1 MLVSILNMQPAKQD
15 IINRIKQVNN
25 ILVTV
30 KASPSVDELSAA
42 LGLTIALNNFGKHAT
57 AVFSGQIPNAMSFLK
72 PQKIFENDVHSL
84 RDFIISL
91 NKEKADKLRFAK
103 DGEIVKIYI
112 TPYKST
118 ITSQDL
124 TYEEGDFNVEMVLAI
139 GISTQE
145 ELDSV
150 IAAHGRILHE
160 ATVATINPGAAAGQ
174 LGSINWSEVDITSA
188 SAMVMTLLQELG
200 LPTGISPEIATALLT
215 GIVAGTDRFS
225 NTKTTPK
232 IMELSAQLMNSG
244 ADHQLVTSSIGSSTT
259 TQPASLSLNQTPA
272 PTPVIEPVKDQ
283 EISLDLHAQTAPETQ
298 TPITPPTT
306 SATNVAPMVTSSP
319 EPVAPVIAD
328 PISPAPSLETNPI
341 PAPEVSTEISHDQN
355 NSTDQSSFNEALN
368 SVLPQPVDATRTVL
382 PPNLLPPA
390 PEAISSFEDV
400 PSSTSTSTTPL
411 TQVTPEPA
419 QTDKVG
425 SEADKILSEIDDI
438 YSSQPFDPANN
449 PRGDLG
455 ANTVHMD
462 DNIAEEPLP
471 SSVLAVDTSVQQ
483 DQATTANL
491 ANAAP
496 LNATEPSLTG
506 LPAIPDAKQETV
518 SSSDLLGDAP
528 AANKPESVVPGIQ
541 MPSVNVPP
549 PPPPPPLEGVPTF
562 TPTIDF
568 SEAQKE

>member
-1 MLVSILNMQPAKQD
+1 
-15 IINRIKQVNN
+15 
-25 ILVTV
+25 
-30 KASPSVDELSAA
+30 
-42 LGLTIALNNFGKHAT
+42 
-57 AVFSGQIPNAMSFLK
+57 MSFLK

-232 IMELSAQLMNSG
+232 IMELSAQLMSSG
-244 ADHQLVTSSIGSSTT
+244 ADHQLVTSSIGSSTV
-259 TQPASLSLNQTPA
+259 TQPANLSLNQTPTPA
-272 PTPVIEPVKDQ
+272 PTIEPAKDQ
-283 EISLDLHAQTAPETQ
+283 EISLDLHTQ
-298 TPITPPTT
+298 TTPEASPTA
-306 SATNVAPMVTSSP
+306 ATNVAPMVTSSP
-319 EPVAPVIAD
+319 EPVAAPAIIDTPV
-328 PISPAPSLETNPI
+328 PAPTIESSPMTT
-341 PAPEVSTEISHDQN
+341 PEVSTEISHDQN
-355 NSTDQSSFNEALN
+355 NSADQSSFNEALN
-368 SVLPQPVDATRTVL
+368 SVLPQPVDATQAVL

-390 PEAISSFEDV
+390 PEAVSSFEDV
-400 PSSTSTSTTPL
+400 PNTASPATPPI
-411 TQVTPEPA
+411 TEPA

-449 PRGDLG
+449 PRSDLG
-455 ANTVHMD
+455 ANTVALED
-462 DNIAEEPLP
+462 DATEEPLP

-483 DQATTANL
+483 DQATSANL
-491 ANAAP
+491 ANATP
-496 LNATEPSLTG
+496 LNLANPSSTG

-518 SSSDLLGDAP
+518 TSSDLLGDAP
-528 AANKPESVVPGIQ
+528 AANKPDGVVPGIQ

-549 PPPPPPLEGVPTF
+549 PPPPPPIEGVPTF

>member
-1 MLVSILNMQPAKQD
+1 MQPAKQD

-232 IMELSAQLMNSG
+232 IMELSAQLMSSG
-244 ADHQLVTSSIGSSTT
+244 ADHQLVTSSIGSSTV
-259 TQPASLSLNQTPA
+259 TQPANLSLNQTPTPA
-272 PTPVIEPVKDQ
+272 PTIEPAKDQ
-283 EISLDLHAQTAPETQ
+283 EISLDLHTQ
-298 TPITPPTT
+298 TTPEASPTA
-306 SATNVAPMVTSSP
+306 ATNVAPMVTSSP
-319 EPVAPVIAD
+319 EPVAAPAIIDTPV
-328 PISPAPSLETNPI
+328 PAPTIESSPMTT
-341 PAPEVSTEISHDQN
+341 PEVSTEISHDQN
-355 NSTDQSSFNEALN
+355 NSADQSSFNEALN
-368 SVLPQPVDATRTVL
+368 SVLPQPVDATQAVL

-390 PEAISSFEDV
+390 PEAVSSFEDV
-400 PSSTSTSTTPL
+400 PNTASPATPPI
-411 TQVTPEPA
+411 TEPA

-449 PRGDLG
+449 PRSDLG
-455 ANTVHMD
+455 ANTVALED
-462 DNIAEEPLP
+462 DATEEPLP

-483 DQATTANL
+483 DQATSANL
-491 ANAAP
+491 ANATP
-496 LNATEPSLTG
+496 LNLANPSSTG

-518 SSSDLLGDAP
+518 TSSDLLGDAP
-528 AANKPESVVPGIQ
+528 AANKPDGVVPGIQ

-549 PPPPPPLEGVPTF
+549 PPPPPPIEGVPTF